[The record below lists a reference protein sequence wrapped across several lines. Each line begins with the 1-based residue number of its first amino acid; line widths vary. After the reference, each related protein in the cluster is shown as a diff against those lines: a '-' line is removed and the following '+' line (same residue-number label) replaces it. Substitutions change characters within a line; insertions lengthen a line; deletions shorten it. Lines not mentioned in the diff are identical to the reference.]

1 MLYLTAVK
9 HAEPVS
15 RHDRRMHWGKRLRDE
30 RERLERT
37 GQDVAKAAGVT
48 KGAVSQWENGGNIR
62 PENLFAIADYLG
74 ISARWLATG
83 KGSRHPKAEL
93 NDPENAIVTAFRAL
107 PPAYQG
113 MLLADVDKYATAAR
127 QVLVDSDDIP
137 QIPH

>member
-1 MLYLTAVK
+1 
-9 HAEPVS
+9 
-15 RHDRRMHWGKRLRDE
+15 MHWGKRLRDE
-30 RERLERT
+30 RERLEKT

-83 KGSRHPKAEL
+83 KGSRSPKAEL
-93 NDPENAIVTAFRAL
+93 NEHEHAIVSVFREL

-127 QVLVDSDDIP
+127 QVALDSDDPP
-137 QIPH
+137 QLSH